1 MNLGSFKINRISL
14 LNQSGFNISLK
25 KVLIPKS
32 KLSILKEI
40 SVNKNSEKP
49 FDIYFTP
56 MNNINA
62 NIKIKKDNNYKT
74 NPLSEKN
81 KIIRKHNILQKIDF
95 NTNTIKNNTT
105 KSNNKIELN
114 LYNNNIII
122 NTNYNKNNRNN
133 NSNYNNNLNTQGNK
147 SNSLNMLYNEN
158 KISLPLLTNT
168 NRESNKTS
176 KKSITNLYK
185 NNLYKNTN
193 ISSSYNN
200 FLNFNTSSTSV
211 KFLKNMKKYKSIF
224 SNEKIKKTYAEIIK
238 SSKPNCSDK
247 EIQTNEELST
257 NNKDKSEY
265 NNKCMNIK
273 IKNNENK
280 SNEDNEESSSN
291 DFDDMKEIEKII
303 SKSTRNILTKN
314 INNYNNSYYHRN
326 NLRRIGSY
334 FNSPNNS
341 ENEGDEKNEYILLK
355 SLYKVKNDKIKKSKI
370 VNQNKTTHNIFLNT
384 ENNINRNSHNESR
397 NKHNLNKYIN
407 CFNKSNKEYINLKNK
422 KMINIKGDL
431 MPYNYKRKF
440 IEKKKI
446 YNLLDS
452 SNVSN
457 IKNSIHKNS
466 C

>member
-14 LNQSGFNISLK
+14 LNQSGFNNSLK

-56 MNNINA
+56 MDNINA

-95 NTNTIKNNTT
+95 NTNTIKNNTN

-114 LYNNNIII
+114 LCNNNIII
-122 NTNYNKNNRNN
+122 NTNNNKNNHNN
-133 NSNYNNNLNTQGNK
+133 NSKYNNNLNAYGNK
-147 SNSLNMLYNEN
+147 SNSLNMIYNEN
-158 KISLPLLTNT
+158 ITSLPLLTNT

-176 KKSITNLYK
+176 KKSI

-193 ISSSYNN
+193 VSSSYNN
-200 FLNFNTSSTSV
+200 FLNFDTSSTPV
-211 KFLKNMKKYKSIF
+211 KFLKNMKKHKSIF
-224 SNEKIKKTYAEIIK
+224 SNEKIKKTYEEIIK
-238 SSKPNCSDK
+238 SSKPNCSEK

-257 NNKDKSEY
+257 NNKDKSEN

-273 IKNNENK
+273 IKNKENK

-314 INNYNNSYYHRN
+314 INNDNNRYYHRN
-326 NLRRIGSY
+326 NLHRIGSY

-341 ENEGDEKNEYILLK
+341 ENEADEKNEYILLK
-355 SLYKVKNDKIKKSKI
+355 NLYKVKNNKIKKNKI
-370 VNQNKTTHNIFLNT
+370 VNQNKTTHYIFLNT
-384 ENNINRNSHNESR
+384 ENNINRNTHKETR
-397 NKHNLNKYIN
+397 NKHYLNKYIN
-407 CFNKSNKEYINLKNK
+407 CFNRSNKENNNLKNK
-422 KMINIKGDL
+422 KKINNKDDL
-431 MPYNYKRKF
+431 MSYNYKRKF

-452 SNVSN
+452 SNISN

-466 C
+466 Y